1 MPQFLTMLAST
12 HDMHWIIRMVGDLKQ
27 AFDLPLTSL
36 MFPHLSPSVL
46 LPLALP
52 AERRD
57 LATPCGSL
65 SLYLAGPDDAIEGA
79 DMSAHLPPLLLLHS
93 VNASASAAEV
103 APLFAHYRQKRAVYA
118 LELPGFGFSD
128 RSDRPYNVRLMTDA
142 LQLALMSIQA
152 ESGGVAADVVALSL
166 SCEFAARV
174 SGESPQLIRRLA
186 MVSPTGFSGKKRR
199 YGPAGSVIGPP
210 WLLRLVLWPL
220 WSEGLFRMLTRPAV
234 IRYFLARTWGS
245 DAIDEALWRY
255 DVLTTRQPGAHF
267 APLYFVS
274 AQLFSADIN
283 RLLEALTCPVWVSM
297 ATRGDF
303 TDYQGRTTVAHRSNW
318 QFHAIEGGALPYFEN
333 LQAFTRQ
340 LDPFWE

>member
-1 MPQFLTMLAST
+1 M
-12 HDMHWIIRMVGDLKQ
+12 
-27 AFDLPLTSL
+27 TSQ
-36 MFPHLSPSVL
+36 LSPPVP

-65 SLYLAGPDDAIEGA
+65 SLYRAGPDDATVRE
-79 DMSAHLPPLLLLHS
+79 DRRSSLPPILLLHS
-93 VNASASAAEV
+93 INASASAAEV
-103 APLFAHYRQKRAVYA
+103 APLFAHYRQTRVVYA
-118 LELPGFGFSD
+118 LEFPGFGFSD

-142 LQLALMSIQA
+142 LQWALTTIQA

-166 SCEFAARV
+166 SCEFAARI
-174 SGESPQLIRRLA
+174 SCESPQLIRRLA

-210 WLLRLVLWPL
+210 WLLRLVLWPC
-220 WSEGLFRMLTRPAV
+220 WSEGLYRTLTRPSV

-255 DVLTTRQPGAHF
+255 DQLTTRHPGARF
-267 APLYFVS
+267 APLYFVA
-274 AQLFSADIN
+274 AQLFSADVN
-283 RLLEALTCPVWVSM
+283 TLFEALTGPVWVSM

-318 QFHAIEGGALPYFEN
+318 QFHAIEGGALPYFED
-333 LQAFTRQ
+333 LPAFTQR
-340 LDPFWE
+340 LDSFWV